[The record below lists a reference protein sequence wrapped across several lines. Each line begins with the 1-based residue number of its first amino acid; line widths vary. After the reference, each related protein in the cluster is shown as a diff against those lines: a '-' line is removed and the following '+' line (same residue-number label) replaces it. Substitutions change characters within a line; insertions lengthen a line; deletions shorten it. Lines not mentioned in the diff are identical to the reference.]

1 MEDLNDKNFEEF
13 IKKHK
18 IAIIDFYADW
28 CGPCQMMKP
37 VFHEIAEKFKGK
49 AGFERI
55 NVDNCEIAQKLGV
68 MSIPCFIIFKN
79 GKEVDR
85 IVGGMHK
92 TDFENKL
99 KQKL

>member
-37 VFHEIAEKFKGK
+37 VFHEIAEKFKLNIVVTNFPK
-49 AGFERI
+49 KVSKIESFYELR
-55 NVDNCEIAQKLGV
+55 DFFD
-68 MSIPCFIIFKN
+68 SIK
-79 GKEVDR
+79 KD
-85 IVGGMHK
+85 
-92 TDFENKL
+92 
-99 KQKL
+99 